1 MTGAF
6 GTALRVSWERPAG
19 RLGYLILMALLL
31 VAAMLPPLLADPT
44 AQGNLLLETL
54 QPPSGAH
61 PFGTDNLSRD
71 VLARTVGGLRVSLG
85 LGVLSVLLAVSV
97 GIVVGLTAA
106 VLGGRAD
113 AVIMRGVDALLS
125 IPRLFVLLLA
135 ASPWERMPLPA
146 LMLLLGLTGWYG
158 TSRLVRGEAVRLL
171 AQDFVRSAEALG
183 ADRLR
188 IAWRHLFPNV
198 TGPVLVSASLGVGE
212 VVLLEAGLSFLGLGV
227 RPPHPSLG
235 IMIFDARSA
244 FAVTPWTSIFP
255 GLAIILTVLA
265 VNLVGDALRESF
277 DPRSA

>member
-1 MTGAF
+1 MTGSLGA
-6 GTALRVSWERPAG
+6 ALRASWKRPAG
-19 RLGYLILMALLL
+19 RAGYITLGALLL
-31 VAAMLPPLLADPT
+31 VAALLPPFLPDPT
-44 AQGNLLLETL
+44 AQGNLLLEAL
-54 QPPSGAH
+54 QPPSQAH
-61 PFGTDNLSRD
+61 PFGTDQLSRD

-85 LGVLSVLLAVSV
+85 LGILSVLLAISV
-97 GIVVGLTAA
+97 GIVVGLGAA

-183 ADRLR
+183 AGRRR

-198 TGPVLVSASLGVGE
+198 TGPVLVAASLGVGE

-227 RPPHPSLG
+227 RPPAPSLG
-235 IMIFDARSA
+235 AMIFDARSA

-265 VNLVGDALRESF
+265 VNLVGDALRESL